1 MAYLL
6 HDLKLGA
13 RRLLKAP
20 GFSLTVVSLLALG
33 IGATTALFSV
43 VDGVLLRP
51 LPYPEPE
58 RLVFLQETST
68 GLPEMSVSFPNFLDW
83 QRENR
88 SFETL
93 AAYAPRTFSLSG
105 RGLPERVQGAIASA
119 DLFAALHARPREGRV
134 YSPEE
139 DRAGAEPVVVLSEGL
154 WQSRFGGDPGI
165 VGSALKIDDVPH
177 TIVGVLPS
185 SFSFPSGPS
194 LWVPIG
200 RFATDLNFQD
210 RSIHPGLLALGRLR
224 EGVTLAQAAGDM
236 RRIADDLKRRYPA
249 ESTSEGVT
257 LQPLR
262 DAIVGRVERP
272 LLLLFSAVGVLLLI
286 TCSNVASLLLTRSLA
301 RGQEMAVRVALG
313 ARRAHV
319 FRQVLVE
326 SVLLAVAGGAL
337 GALLAAWGVPLLGQM
352 ALEDLPRSREVAVS
366 LPVLAFAA
374 SLSVLTG
381 LLFGLAPA
389 REALRVD
396 VNDGLRGGERWST
409 ASPGRGRLRSVLV
422 SAQVA
427 LTLVLLAGGGLLL
440 RSFRNVIATEA
451 GFDPAGLLSLYI
463 SLPESRYPDGERL
476 LPFWRALEE
485 SAAATPGVT
494 SAALTMNLPAT
505 DNSQAPLEIAGRP
518 PQDREAQAW
527 AEMGVVGSA
536 YFETLRI
543 PVLKGRG
550 IRPDDGPG
558 KAPVVVISAGLAEK
572 FFPGEEPLGQRMRIG
587 LPDQGLPFMEIVGV
601 VGDVRSYGLERAAP
615 PMLYIPYVQVPP
627 AWLPIAARAL
637 ALVVRSDAG
646 AGLLP
651 ALRANVLALDKDLP
665 VHTVRTM
672 TQILSEALARRRA
685 ALALTL
691 AFAFAALLL
700 AAVGLYGVLAQS
712 VALRTHEI
720 GIRLALGATARDVT
734 RLVIG
739 QGLRLVL
746 VGIGVGLGLSL
757 ALSSLV
763 EGLLVGVTAF
773 DPLTFASAAL
783 LMLVVAVAASLLPTR
798 RANRVDPMTAL
809 RCE

>member
-1 MAYLL
+1 MT
-6 HDLKLGA
+6 HFFQDVKLGA
-13 RRLLKAP
+13 RRLLRAP

-33 IGATTALFSV
+33 IGTTTALFSV

-51 LPYPEPE
+51 LPYPNPD

-68 GLPEMSVSFPNFLDW
+68 GLSEMSVSYPNFLDW

-93 AAYAPRTFSLSG
+93 AAYAGRNFSLTG

-119 DLFAALHARPREGRV
+119 ELFSALGARPREGRV

-139 DRAGAEPVVVLSEGL
+139 ARPGAEPVVVLSEGL

-165 VGSALKIDDVPH
+165 IGTALSIDEVPH
-177 TIVGVLPS
+177 TIVGVLPA
-185 SFSFPSGPS
+185 SFSFPSGAS
-194 LWVPIG
+194 LWVPMG
-200 RFATDLNFQD
+200 RVATDRNFQD

-224 EGVTLAQAAGDM
+224 EGVTLAQARSEM
-236 RRIADDLKRRYPA
+236 QRIAGDLKRLYPA

-257 LQPLR
+257 LQSLR
-262 DAIVGRVERP
+262 DALVGRVERP
-272 LLLLFSAVGVLLLI
+272 LLLLFFAVGVLLLI
-286 TCSNVASLLLTRSLA
+286 TCSNAASLLLTRSLA
-301 RGQEMAVRVALG
+301 RGQEMAVRVAMG

-319 FRQVLVE
+319 VRQVLVE
-326 SVLLAVAGGAL
+326 SALLAVAGGAL
-337 GALLAAWGVPLLGQM
+337 GALLAAWGVPLLGQI
-352 ALEDLPRSREVAVS
+352 ALEDVPRAREVVVS

-374 SLSVLTG
+374 ALSVLTG
-381 LLFGLAPA
+381 LIFGLAPA
-389 REALRVD
+389 REALRAD
-396 VNDGLRGGERWST
+396 VNEGLRGGERWST
-409 ASPGRGRLRSVLV
+409 ASPGRARLRSILV
-422 SAQVA
+422 SVQVA
-427 LTLVLLAGGGLLL
+427 LTLVLLASGGLLF
-440 RSFRNVIATEA
+440 RSFRNVVATEA
-451 GFDPAGLLSLYI
+451 GFDPAGLLSLYV
-463 SLPESRYPDGERL
+463 SLPESRYPDGGRL

-485 SAAATPGVT
+485 RAAATPGVT

-518 PQDREAQAW
+518 TKDRESQPW
-527 AEMGVVGSA
+527 AELGVVSSA

-550 IRPDDGPG
+550 IRADDEPG
-558 KAPVVVISAGLAEK
+558 KAPVVVISAGLAQK
-572 FFPGEEPLGQRMRIG
+572 FFPGEEPLGQRLRIG

-601 VGDVRSYGLERAAP
+601 VGDVRSYGLERDAP
-615 PMLYIPYVQVPP
+615 PMLYLPYVQVPP
-627 AWLPIAARAL
+627 AWLPLAARAL
-637 ALVVRSDAG
+637 ALVVRSNMG
-646 AGLLP
+646 AALLP

-672 TQILSEALARRRA
+672 TQILAEALAQRRA
-685 ALALTL
+685 ALAVTL
-691 AFAFAALLL
+691 AFAAAALLL

-720 GIRLALGATARDVT
+720 GIRVALGATARDVA
-734 RLVIG
+734 RLVVG

-746 VGIGVGLGLSL
+746 VGVAAGLGLSL

-763 EGLLVGVTAF
+763 QSLLVGVTAF
-773 DPLTFASAAL
+773 DPLTFTSAAL
-783 LMLVVAVAASLLPTR
+783 LLLGVALLASLLPTR
-798 RANRVDPMTAL
+798 RANRVPPMTAL

>member
-1 MAYLL
+1 MSHLL
-6 HDLKLGA
+6 HDVRLGA
-13 RRLLKAP
+13 RRLLKAKA
-20 GFSLTVVSLLALG
+20 FSLSVVSLLAFG
-33 IGATTALFSV
+33 VGATTTLFSV

-51 LPYPEPE
+51 LPYPNPG

-68 GLPEMSVSFPNFLDW
+68 GLPEMSVSYPNFLDW

-93 AAYAPRTFSLSG
+93 AAYAERNFSLTG

-119 DLFAALHARPREGRV
+119 ELFRALGARPREGRV

-139 DRAGAEPVVVLSEGL
+139 DRSGAEPVVVLSEGL

-165 VGSALKIDDVPH
+165 VGTALSIDDVPH
-177 TIVGVLPS
+177 TIVGILPA
-185 SFSFPSGPS
+185 SFSFPSGAS
-194 LWVPIG
+194 LWMPIG
-200 RFATDLNFQD
+200 RFATDRNFQD

-224 EGVTLAQAAGDM
+224 EGVTLAQAAGEM
-236 RRIADDLKRRYPA
+236 QRIARDLKRRYPVD
-249 ESTSEGVT
+249 STSEGVT
-257 LQPLR
+257 LQSLR
-262 DAIVGRVERP
+262 DALVGRVERP
-272 LLLLFSAVGVLLLI
+272 LLLLFAAVGALLLI
-286 TCSNVASLLLTRSLA
+286 TCSNVASLLLTRGLA

-313 ARRAHV
+313 ARRGHV

-326 SVLLAVAGGAL
+326 SLLLAVAGGAL
-337 GALLAAWGVPLLGQM
+337 GVLLAAWSVPLLGQV
-352 ALEDLPRSREVAVS
+352 ALEDVPRSREVAVS

-374 SLSVLTG
+374 GLSVLTG

-396 VNDGLRGGERWST
+396 VNEGLRGGERWST
-409 ASPGRGRLRSVLV
+409 ASPGRGLIRSVLV
-422 SAQVA
+422 TAQVA

-440 RSFRNVIATEA
+440 RSFRNVVTTDA
-451 GFDPAGLLSLYI
+451 GFDPAGLLSLYV
-463 SLPESRYPDGERL
+463 SLPESRYPDGDRL
-476 LPFWRALEE
+476 LAFWRALEE
-485 SAAATPGVT
+485 RAAETPGVA

-518 PQDREAQAW
+518 PKDRESQPW

-550 IRPDDGPG
+550 INADDGPG
-558 KAPVVVISAGLAEK
+558 KAPVVVISAGLAQK
-572 FFPGEEPLGQRMRIG
+572 FFPGEEPVGQRMRIG

-615 PMLYIPYVQVPP
+615 PMLYVPYVQVPP
-627 AWLPIAARAL
+627 AWLPLAARAL
-637 ALVVRSDAG
+637 ALVVRSNTG
-646 AGLLP
+646 AALLP

-665 VHTVRTM
+665 VHTIRTL
-672 TQILSEALARRRA
+672 TQILSEALAQRRA
-685 ALALTL
+685 ALVLTL
-691 AFAFAALLL
+691 AFAAAALLL

-712 VALRTHEI
+712 VSLRTHEI
-720 GIRLALGATARDVT
+720 GIRVALGATARDVAG
-734 RLVIG
+734 LIVG

-746 VGIGVGLGLSL
+746 VGVAAGLGLSL
-757 ALSSLV
+757 ALSRLV
-763 EGLLVGVTAF
+763 QSLLVGVTAF
-773 DPLTFASAAL
+773 DPLTFASASL
-783 LMLVVAVAASLLPTR
+783 LLLVVALAASLLPTR